1 MQRTFGFDVLAC
13 ARCGGRLRL
22 IALID
27 QATVIQR
34 ILRHLGLPGEVP
46 GPRPARAPPL
56 TFWVDA

>member
-1 MQRTFGFDVLAC
+1 MTSRIRAPDDGWGITV
-13 ARCGGRLRL
+13 L

-34 ILRHLGLPGEVP
+34 ILRHLGLPGDVP
-46 GPRPARAPPL
+46 GPRPARAPPP